1 MIAALKTAEFAAELS
16 NRLGWRHSKIGGYES
31 PPPGE
36 FAAWQ
41 LEEQYDFGDMRAW
54 LQR

>member
-41 LEEQYDFGDMRAW
+41 LEEQYDFGDMGAW